1 MAAETSSSGMAARTI
16 ENAESGLLSAAV
28 RRHDRFQ
35 LPAQGSWLNVTKVQQ
50 PFIVVQYRVESH
62 YFQLEIDLRHAS
74 FLHADDE
81 DSCTPSLSVTSSTA
95 STPLAVQHELSSAVH
110 QHTHAQLPARS
121 SCLQDTQMRKPFMV
135 VHAGSWLQ
143 VTEVR
148 EPFIVVHS
156 SVDSQNFGIKFDLH
170 QARFL
175 RTERQASSTPRAR
188 VTWGSVLPPRAVQ
201 PESRYRSRSPHA
213 TRRHKPL

>member
-1 MAAETSSSGMAARTI
+1 MAAETSSSGMASRTI
-16 ENAESGLLSAAV
+16 ENAGRGLLSAAV
-28 RRHDRFQ
+28 HRHDRFQ

-95 STPLAVQHELSSAVH
+95 STPLAVQPEIRSAVH
-110 QHTHAQLPARS
+110 QHKPAQLPARS
-121 SCLQDTQMRKPFMV
+121 SCLQDTQMRKPFIV

-148 EPFIVVHS
+148 EPFIVVYY
-156 SVDSQNFGIKFDLH
+156 SVESQDFGLKFDLH

-175 RTERQASSTPRAR
+175 RTERAVSSTPRAR
-188 VTWGSVLPPRAVQ
+188 VSWGSALPPRAVQ

-213 TRRHKPL
+213 TRRSKPL

>member
-1 MAAETSSSGMAARTI
+1 MAAETSSSGMASRTI
-16 ENAESGLLSAAV
+16 ENAERGLLSAAV

-35 LPAQGSWLNVTKVQQ
+35 LPAQGSWLNVTKVQK

-95 STPLAVQHELSSAVH
+95 STPLAVQPELSSAVH

-121 SCLQDTQMRKPFMV
+121 SCLQDTQMRKPFIV

-148 EPFIVVHS
+148 EPFIVVYY
-156 SVDSQNFGIKFDLH
+156 SVESQDFGLKFDLH

-175 RTERQASSTPRAR
+175 RTERDASSTPRAR
-188 VTWGSVLPPRAVQ
+188 VSWGSALPPRAVQ

-213 TRRHKPL
+213 TRRSKPL

>member
-1 MAAETSSSGMAARTI
+1 MAAETSSSGMASRTI
-16 ENAESGLLSAAV
+16 ENAERGLLSAAV

-74 FLHADDE
+74 FLHADGE
-81 DSCTPSLSVTSSTA
+81 DSCTPSVSVRSSTA
-95 STPLAVQHELSSAVH
+95 STPLAVQPEIRSAVH
-110 QHTHAQLPARS
+110 QHNPAQLPARS
-121 SCLQDTQMRKPFMV
+121 SWLQDTQMRKPFIV

-148 EPFIVVHS
+148 EPFIVVYY
-156 SVDSQNFGIKFDLH
+156 SVESQDFGLKFDLH

-175 RTERQASSTPRAR
+175 RTERDASSTPRAR
-188 VTWGSVLPPRAVQ
+188 VSWGSALTPRAVQ
-201 PESRYRSRSPHA
+201 PESRYRSRSPRA
-213 TRRHKPL
+213 TGRSEPL